1 MFESNHQNLLS
12 RRLYMEIKKYG
23 LVIEIILV
31 LDLHL
36 VTLHPIISTQY
47 WHKGFLWLPHQ
58 KFNLFNFKVLS

>member
-1 MFESNHQNLLS
+1 
-12 RRLYMEIKKYG
+12 MEIKKYG